1 MKKMTASIVAIV
13 MLAIGVVVGGALRGA
28 QQSPPAITTG
38 APIPQRV
45 YAINVAYST
54 QPFFQDVLGTGKKI
68 ASVAPGVA
76 FTLGGPS
83 DADSN
88 KQIEDVDSL
97 IARKVNGIILFPADP
112 KSLAPEIDKSAAGG
126 VPVITLFSDV
136 PGSKRLTFVGA
147 PEKDSGALMA
157 QRVLDAHP
165 DFATRPTK
173 ILVSFNKP
181 GETVTDARLAG
192 IKEVIEGPKYHNTI
206 KLVQVVNDYGNDAR
220 AAEAI
225 GAVLS
230 KTKDIK
236 VIFGLNARSAIG
248 ALTALREA
256 RNAQGRPYEAGEVVV
271 TGWDSDEDV
280 LNGIESGW
288 IEATSVL
295 NSSLCTQIAF
305 AILDAQTLGYLYP
318 ETLRLRELAFPA
330 VPDAILIPET
340 FVNKGNVAG
349 FRRTA
354 PARPAAG
361 A

>member
-1 MKKMTASIVAIV
+1 MVRVRTLIIGIIILTVGIV
-13 MLAIGVVVGGALRGA
+13 IGGSLHEV
-28 QQSPPAITTG
+28 QKPPPAPT
-38 APIPQRV
+38 AAAIPQRL
-45 YAINVAYST
+45 YAINVAYSS

-68 ASVAPGVA
+68 ASVAPGVQ
-76 FTLGGPS
+76 FTLGGPP
-83 DADSN
+83 DADST
-88 KQIEDVDSL
+88 KQIEDLDGLMV
-97 IARKVNGIILFPADP
+97 RKVNGVILFPADP
-112 KSLAPEIDKSAAGG
+112 QSLAPEIDKLAAAG

-136 PGSKRLTFVGA
+136 PRSKRLTFVGA
-147 PEKDSGALMA
+147 PEKDSGMQMALH
-157 QRVLDAHP
+157 VLEAHP
-165 DFATRPTK
+165 EFATHPTK

-192 IKEVIEGPKYHNTI
+192 IKQVIGDPRYHNNL

-225 GAVLS
+225 GAVLT

-236 VIFGLNARSAIG
+236 VIFGLNARAASG

-256 RNAQGRPYEAGEVVV
+256 RNSQGNPYQAGDVVV
-271 TGWDSDEDV
+271 TGWDSDDDV

-305 AILDAQTLGYLYP
+305 AVLDAQTLGYLYP
-318 ETLRLRELAFPA
+318 QTLKLRELNFPA

-340 FVNKGNVAG
+340 FVNKANVAG
-349 FRRTA
+349 FRHV
-354 PARPAAG
+354 PKL
-361 A
+361 